1 MKCNRLIASS
11 ILAICTIAGASAGIA
26 QTSADP
32 HHPSGTP
39 AITAQATQPKQMPP
53 GPGMGSDQMP
63 GRGMMGDM
71 MGPGGMMDMIG
82 RGCPMMAG
90 GDAPAFAEGR
100 IAFLKAELAI
110 TDAQKAAWEP
120 YAAAV
125 KKNLQGMPAMR
136 QAMMKVM
143 EAKTPVERLDARIAA
158 MDGHL
163 ASLKDA
169 KPALAA
175 LYAALSADQKTKAD
189 QILTGM
195 GCMM

>member
-1 MKCNRLIASS
+1 
-11 ILAICTIAGASAGIA
+11 
-26 QTSADP
+26 
-32 HHPSGTP
+32 
-39 AITAQATQPKQMPP
+39 
-53 GPGMGSDQMP
+53 
-63 GRGMMGDM
+63 MMGDM
-71 MGPGGMMDMIG
+71 MGPGGMMDMMG
-82 RGCPMMAG
+82 RNCPMMSG
-90 GDAPAFAEGR
+90 GEGPAFAEGR

-110 TDAQKAAWEP
+110 TDPQKAVWDT
-120 YAAAV
+120 YAAAL

-136 QAMMKVM
+136 QATMKVM

-163 ASLKDA
+163 ASLKEV

-175 LYAALSADQKTKAD
+175 LYSALSAEQKTKAD